1 MKGLLLIFTLT
12 ILTVSQLQGQSF
24 ESFYKKSIENFK
36 KEPKAY
42 VQKNCAPDFVFIT
55 GHSGEFRNLDQTV
68 AMFSEDKS
76 NPNYQN
82 EIKKIVESG
91 DVAVVTGISVNPQ
104 PNTIYKD
111 AYTYTFRKIN
121 GEWKWAIAQHTKI
134 DYKSLGISD
143 EEAIRQTCE
152 NETKYYHEADV
163 KNWEA
168 QWSNK
173 AHAEYQSQY
182 LNELIKTPFAKNEVL
197 SGMMNSVS
205 KTIKSDGLVSKMTDF
220 EARINGNMA
229 WATYTQEDFK
239 GETSATKSRQLRIL
253 EKINGLWKI
262 VGLSIQR
269 M

>member
-1 MKGLLLIFTLT
+1 MKKLSIIFAF
-12 ILTVSQLQGQSF
+12 ISLTVNQLQAQSF
-24 ESFYKKSIENFK
+24 ESFYKKGVEDYKANPK
-36 KEPKAY
+36 KY
-42 VQKNCAPDFVFIT
+42 FQKVCTPDFIFIT
-55 GHSGEFRNLDQTV
+55 GHSGEFRNFDQTL

-76 NPNYQN
+76 IQNYQN
-82 EIKKIVESG
+82 DVKKIVESG
-91 DVAVVTGISVNPQ
+91 DMAVVTGISVNPQ
-104 PNTIYKD
+104 PTTIYKD
-111 AYTYTFRKIN
+111 AYTYTFRKIRD
-121 GEWKWAIAQHTKI
+121 EWKWVMAHHTKI
-134 DYKSLGISD
+134 DYKSLGIPD
-143 EEAIRQTCE
+143 EEAIKQTCE
-152 NETKYYHEADV
+152 NETKYFHEADV

-197 SGMMNSVS
+197 SGMMNSVY

-253 EKINGLWKI
+253 EKVNGSWKI